1 MDFAQ
6 SRRNEDTSYRTSHTL
21 SVPTIKSLGFIVSEK
36 IFIVSVHQKLELS
49 MAVMLFSRSTQNG
62 KFVVEGHTNIIPAKF
77 DIQLAKWLQ
86 R

>member
-36 IFIVSVHQKLELS
+36 IFIVCPSETRIIDGSH
-49 MAVMLFSRSTQNG
+49 
-62 KFVVEGHTNIIPAKF
+62 VVF
-77 DIQLAKWLQ
+77 
-86 R
+86 

>member
-21 SVPTIKSLGFIVSEK
+21 SVPTIKSFVFIVAEK
-36 IFIVSVHQKLELS
+36 IFIVSVHQKPELS

-62 KFVVEGHTNIIPAKF
+62 KFVEDHTNIIPAKF

>member
-21 SVPTIKSLGFIVSEK
+21 SVPTIKSLGFIVS
-36 IFIVSVHQKLELS
+36 VHQKPELS